1 MELRELYGRLAAGKI
16 TEEEAERLDHRHRP
30 PEPRKHVGSRP
41 RKPEHVERRRRWAA
55 AGKMPPRIACR
66 FTAAEQAV
74 LAAVAAEVQRRGDCR
89 KSNDELADIAGVSIS
104 TAKNALREA
113 RALGLIVCEERRGG
127 RWFNL
132 PNVVKIT
139 AAEWRSWLRLRHG
152 VKLAAAIDTK
162 IIQKGSSGGHQS
174 QSRAFHRLP
183 ERGYSSRNGEDGSG
197 PCQDRTSHPSTT
209 LRNDA
214 GGHSSI
220 GTTQPQP
227 ASYRRR

>member
-1 MELRELYGRLAAGKI
+1 MIGSQNSFAVPIREVTPAELAEMIAAAPSREPK
-16 TEEEAERLDHRHRP
+16 
-30 PEPRKHVGSRP
+30 PRKHVGSRP

-113 RALGLIVCEERRGG
+113 RALGLIVCEERRG

-132 PNVVKIT
+132 PNIVKIT

-152 VKLAAAIDTK
+152 VKLAAAIDTRVIK
-162 IIQKGSSGGHQS
+162 KPSEQPITAHPRSAHRMGQEETVPPRSLASLADGHL
-174 QSRAFHRLP
+174 SRSPAFHKR
-183 ERGYSSRNGEDGSG
+183 
-197 PCQDRTSHPSTT
+197 
-209 LRNDA
+209 
-214 GGHSSI
+214 
-220 GTTQPQP
+220 
-227 ASYRRR
+227 